1 MVTTK
6 KKVEDKPTA
15 TTKLKATK
23 LVESLKR
30 KTTISKSKQLAIT
43 VEPKPIQLN
52 AENEERM
59 AEWRAQE
66 ADKSKLVPLN
76 RVANNK
82 ARDLCQITSGTS
94 MTICQPHMH
103 YLRNSEHKHA
113 G

>member
-15 TTKLKATK
+15 TTKLKATG

-76 RVANNK
+76 RIANNK
-82 ARDLCQITSGTS
+82 V
-94 MTICQPHMH
+94 
-103 YLRNSEHKHA
+103 RNL
-113 G
+113 